1 MNIQGI
7 DHIEL
12 YVGDAQQSAYYF
24 SSAFGFE
31 VGGQGGPETGLVGQR
46 SLLMCQGAVRMVL
59 TSGLYAEHPATEYV
73 QRHGDGVAVVALQ
86 VADTEKAFAEL
97 LDRGARPLAEP
108 TVYRDG
114 DSTVVT
120 AEVAGFGDVVHR
132 LVQRSGP
139 AAGSSQESFLPG
151 AIRMTERQPMPD
163 NQLLDKQTPDEPAP
177 DGPML
182 RLIDH
187 LAICV
192 PAGQLHL
199 TSEFYQAVFGFE
211 EIFTEYIEVA
221 GQGMDSVVVQSPSG
235 LVTFTLIEPDTSRR
249 AGQID
254 DFLQWHAGAGVQ
266 HIAMITDD
274 IVSTVDRLGGR
285 GVRFLST
292 PAAYY
297 QSLEAR
303 VGPLDAP
310 ISELSRLGI
319 LVDRDHWGQLLQIF
333 TESTHV
339 RRTLFIE
346 VIERRGARTF
356 GSGNIKALYEA
367 KEREMVHAPTPM
379 AADPEPE
386 TESMGV

>member
-1 MNIQGI
+1 MDIQGI

-12 YVGDAQQSAYYF
+12 YVGDAQQSAYYY

-46 SLLMCQGAVRMVL
+46 SLLMCQGDVRMVL

-73 QRHGDGVAVVALQ
+73 QRHGDGVAVVGLQ
-86 VADTEKAFAEL
+86 VTDAAQAFAEL
-97 LDRGARPLAEP
+97 VGRGARPVAEP
-108 TVYRDG
+108 KIYGDS
-114 DSTVVT
+114 DSTVVI
-120 AEVAGFGDVVHR
+120 AEVVGFGDVIHR
-132 LVQRSGP
+132 LVQRSG
-139 AAGSSQESFLPG
+139 AAVGGPRESFLPG
-151 AIRMTERQPMPD
+151 AIAMTEREPV
-163 NQLLDKQTPDEPAP
+163 LDS
-177 DGPML
+177 PML
-182 RLIDH
+182 YRIDH

-192 PAGQLHL
+192 PAGKLQA
-199 TSEFYQAVFGFE
+199 TSDFYQEVYGFAQ
-211 EIFTEYIEVA
+211 IFTEYIDVA
-221 GQGMDSVVVQSPSG
+221 GQGMNSVVVQSPSG
-235 LVTFTLIEPDTSRR
+235 GVTFTLIEPDTARR
-249 AGQID
+249 PGQID

-266 HIAMITDD
+266 HIALITDD
-274 IVSTVDRLGGR
+274 IVSTVDRLSGR
-285 GVRFLST
+285 GVRFLTT

-297 QSLEAR
+297 RNLEDR
-303 VGPLDAP
+303 VGPVDACIP
-310 ISELSRLGI
+310 DLARHGI

-379 AADPEPE
+379 AADPEPVVADLE
-386 TESMGV
+386 PLAADPDPEPMEV

>member
-24 SSAFGFE
+24 GSAFGFE
-31 VGGQGGPETGLVGQR
+31 VGGQGGPETGLIGQR

-86 VADTEKAFAEL
+86 VENAEQTFAEL
-97 LDRGARPLAEP
+97 VRRGAEPLAEP
-108 TVYRDG
+108 KTYRDQ
-114 DSTVVT
+114 DSTVVV

-132 LVQRSGP
+132 LVQRTGP
-139 AAGSSQESFLPG
+139 GIGTPNESFLPG
-151 AIRMTERQPMPD
+151 AIEMTDR
-163 NQLLDKQTPDEPAP
+163 EPALDSP
-177 DGPML
+177 LL
-182 RLIDH
+182 RMIDH

-192 PAGQLHL
+192 PAGQLHP
-199 TSEFYQAVFGFE
+199 TSQFYQQVFDFDQ
-211 EIFTEYIEVA
+211 IFTEYIEVA
-221 GQGMDSVVVQSPSG
+221 GQGMDSLVVQSTSG

-249 AGQID
+249 SGQID

-266 HIAMITDD
+266 HIALITDD

-292 PAAYY
+292 PATYY
-297 QSLEAR
+297 QTLESR
-303 VGPLDAP
+303 VGPLDAS
-310 ISELSRLGI
+310 IAELSRLGI

-386 TESMGV
+386 NEPMGV

>member
-1 MNIQGI
+1 MNISGI

-24 SSAFGFE
+24 SSAFGLE
-31 VGGQGGPETGLVGQR
+31 VGGQGGPETDLTGQR
-46 SLLMCQGAVRMVL
+46 SLLMVQGEVRMVL
-59 TSGLYAEHPATEYV
+59 TSGLYAEHSATEYV
-73 QRHGDGVAVVALQ
+73 HRHGDGVAVVALQ
-86 VADTEKAFAEL
+86 VDDVEESFAEL
-97 LDRGARPLAEP
+97 VQRGAEP
-108 TVYRDG
+108 ISPPKTYSDAG
-114 DSTVVT
+114 TVVII
-120 AEVAGFGDVVHR
+120 AEVGGFGDVIHR
-132 LVQRSGP
+132 LVQRDGP
-139 AAGSSQESFLPG
+139 GFLPG
-151 AIRMTERQPMPD
+151 AIEMADR
-163 NQLLDKQTPDEPAP
+163 EPTGEP
-177 DGPML
+177 
-182 RLIDH
+182 RFKKIEH

-192 PAGQLHL
+192 PAEQLQA
-199 TSEFYQAVFGFE
+199 TSQFYQKVYGFA

-221 GQGMDSVVVQSPSG
+221 GQGMNSVVVQSPSG
-235 LVTFTLIEPDTSRR
+235 EVTFTLIEPDTERR

-266 HIAMITDD
+266 HIALITDD
-274 IVSTVDRLGGR
+274 IVSAVDGLGGR

-292 PAAYY
+292 PGSYY

-303 VGPLDAP
+303 VGEVDAP
-310 ISELSRLGI
+310 IAELSRLGI

-367 KEREMVHAPTPM
+367 KERELVHAPTPM
-379 AADPEPE
+379 AADPDPME
-386 TESMGV
+386 V